1 MTDGHCSPEFRSTLV
16 DDAAKLRSNNNNS
29 SNRSSSSSINS
40 ISQGA
45 VEERQVWGIGV
56 GEANREELV
65 QLTGD
70 ESRVLSVGDI
80 RSERSIKAL
89 QQVSGLVSEC
99 VSE

>member
-16 DDAAKLRSNNNNS
+16 DDAAKLRSNNNDNN

-80 RSERSIKAL
+80 RSDQSIKAI
-89 QQVSGLVSEC
+89 QQVSELVSE
-99 VSE
+99 

>member
-16 DDAAKLRSNNNNS
+16 DDAAKLRSNNNDNN

-89 QQVSGLVSEC
+89 QQVSELVSE
-99 VSE
+99 

>member
-16 DDAAKLRSNNNNS
+16 DDAAKLRSNNNDNN
-29 SNRSSSSSINS
+29 SNRSSSSRINS

-89 QQVSGLVSEC
+89 QQVSELVSE
-99 VSE
+99 